1 MEIKVL
7 DQAMNNQQASE
18 LAELKVENYDLN
30 KVVKQQG
37 GIIGSICQILNVDI
51 SQGFDV
57 NVLMQRVQELAALES
72 EKAKDEVPVVEQ
84 EFEEIK

>member
-1 MEIKVL
+1 
-7 DQAMNNQQASE
+7 MNNQASNE

-37 GIIGSICQILNVDI
+37 GVIGALCQILKVDI

-57 NVLMQRVQELAALES
+57 NALIQRAQELAALEP
-72 EKAKDEVPVVEQ
+72 ADEPANDVPVVDQ
-84 EFEEIK
+84 EFEEVK

>member
-37 GIIGSICQILNVDI
+37 GIIGSICQVLNVDI

-57 NVLMQRVQELAALES
+57 NVLMQRVQELAALEDTNES
-72 EKAKDEVPVVEQ
+72 DVPVVDQ
-84 EFEEIK
+84 EFEEVKE